1 MADWELVAV
10 EPAVSSQR
18 TPLVV
23 RSLFYKEADAAYH
36 VAEHAQSVH
45 QWYVCVH
52 GAISV
57 RLAGKTVILGPGQGV
72 LYRPGTRREPRG
84 RGRAPGYL
92 VAEFANLGLDLDPL
106 CDRVLDLPLVLRP
119 ELNALIA
126 ELVHPGGSDSGHLRQ
141 ALLVRLLI
149 GQCRAVGRAPVALN
163 AAAAT
168 GTVETAER
176 FMREHLDESLTRT
189 AIAAAACCSVPHLA
203 RLFRSAT
210 GATVFDRLMA
220 IRLERA
226 RELLRDSD
234 QPIGGIALATGFAS
248 FSHFARTFKAST
260 GLTPSTYRRTGGA
273 AWK

>member
-1 MADWELVAV
+1 MEDGA
-10 EPAVSSQR
+10 
-18 TPLVV
+18 PLAIH
-23 RSLFYKEADAAYH
+23 SLFYREADADYH
-36 VAEHAQSVH
+36 VDEHAQPVH

-52 GAISV
+52 GSISV
-57 RLAGKTVILGPGQGV
+57 RLAGKAMLLNAGQGV
-72 LYRPGTRREPRG
+72 LYRPGTKREPRC

-92 VAEFANLGLDLDPL
+92 VAVFANHGLDLDPL

-126 ELVHPGGSDSGHLRQ
+126 ELVHPGGPDSCHLRQ

-149 GQCRAVGRAPVALN
+149 GQCRAAGRAPVALN

-168 GTVETAER
+168 GTVEAAER
-176 FMREHLDESLTRT
+176 FMREHLDEALTRSS
-189 AIAAAACCSVPHLA
+189 IAAAACCSVPHLA

-226 RELLRDSD
+226 RELLRESD

-248 FSHFARTFKAST
+248 FSHFARTFKATT
-260 GLTPSTYRRTGGA
+260 GLTPSSYRRTGGA